1 MKQYTRIKADWTKR
15 QMMPRLGK
23 IRLGIKK
30 VSPRTGKE
38 YPVEVSHFVVPPE
51 VAERYGPPP
60 PELDIMFPTEDEH
73 ACFPQALKWYDR
85 HADDPTSAVIL
96 RCKGDHETAVR
107 RKADLAEGNPEAI
120 EELPNDN
127 VLVRCPCDLLEKGDC
142 KQAGNLMVV
151 LPQVSVS
158 GVYQIDT
165 GSKQNMNYINGYMSQ
180 WLRPMLDRISWVP
193 LILKRVEETTIDKE
207 QKKRSH
213 YYLKLDMN
221 MNLEQVAELRDKTR
235 MILVRASR
243 IALPK
248 PVDEGID
255 TAPGA
260 VVIEGE
266 IEEEEVGPTQPAE
279 EPAKEEPAAAGP
291 PLLDTP
297 PADQPSLPGSRT
309 PEVPKKIEDPATP
322 FQLKECENVLQ
333 KHGVPVGMLPA
344 DLRSGEAMALINTG
358 KNKTAAKKIMD
369 AIVKVR
375 MAV

>member
-1 MKQYTRIKADWTKR
+1 MKQYTRIKADWTQR

-30 VSPRTGKE
+30 VSQRTGKE
-38 YPVEVSHFVVPPE
+38 YPVEVPYFVVPPE
-51 VAERYGPPP
+51 VAEIYGQQPTI
-60 PELDIMFPTEDEH
+60 LDIMFPTEDEF
-73 ACFPQALKWYDR
+73 AVFPQALKWYDR
-85 HADDPTSAVIL
+85 AASDPASSVIL

-107 RKADLAEGNPEAI
+107 RKADLAEGSPEII
-120 EELPNDN
+120 EELPNEN
-127 VLVRCPCDLLEKGDC
+127 VLVKCPCALLEKGDC

-151 LPQVSVS
+151 LPHVSVS

-165 GSKQNMNYINGYMSQ
+165 GSKQNMNYINSYMSQ
-180 WLRPMLDRISWVP
+180 WLRPMLNRISWVP
-193 LILKRVEETTIDKE
+193 LLLKRVQETTIDKE
-207 QKKRSH
+207 QQKRSH

-221 MNLEQVAELRDKTR
+221 MNLEQVAELREKTR
-235 MILVRASR
+235 MILIKASR
-243 IALPK
+243 IALPR

-266 IEEEEVGPTQPAE
+266 VEEEETSP
-279 EPAKEEPAAAGP
+279 
-291 PLLDTP
+291 TP
-297 PADQPSLPGSRT
+297 PAETPALEAPPKDQADLPGSRP
-309 PEVPKKIEDPATP
+309 PEDPKKIEDPATS
-322 FQLKECENVLQ
+322 FQLKECDKVLQ
-333 KHGVPVGMLPA
+333 KHGIPVGILPA

>member
-1 MKQYTRIKADWTKR
+1 MKQYTRIKADWTQR

-30 VSPRTGKE
+30 VSQRTGKE
-38 YPVEVSHFVVPPE
+38 YPVEVPYFVVPPE
-51 VAERYGPPP
+51 VAEIYGQQPTI
-60 PELDIMFPTEDEH
+60 LDIMFPTEDEF
-73 ACFPQALKWYDR
+73 AVFPQALKWYDR
-85 HADDPTSAVIL
+85 AASDPASSVIL

-107 RKADLAEGNPEAI
+107 RKADLAEGSPEVM
-120 EELPNDN
+120 EELPNEN
-127 VLVRCPCDLLEKGDC
+127 VLVKCPCALLEKGDC

-151 LPQVSVS
+151 LPHVSVS

-165 GSKQNMNYINGYMSQ
+165 GSKQNMNYINSYMSQ
-180 WLRPMLDRISWVP
+180 WLRPMLNRISWVP
-193 LILKRVEETTIDKE
+193 LLLKRVQETTIDKE

-221 MNLEQVAELRDKTR
+221 MNLEQVAELREKTR
-235 MILVRASR
+235 MILIKASR
-243 IALPK
+243 IALPR

-266 IEEEEVGPTQPAE
+266 VEEEETSPTPPAE
-279 EPAKEEPAAAGP
+279 APAKEELAAAGP
-291 PLLDTP
+291 PPLDTP
-297 PADQPSLPGSRT
+297 PAEQPPLPGSRA
-309 PEVPKKIEDPATP
+309 PEDPKKIEDPATP
-322 FQLKECENVLQ
+322 FQLKECEKVLL

-375 MAV
+375 EG